1 MLWFV
6 GVFRHIDFLK
16 GVNMKT
22 EKLENLTFAS
32 GAEAVAHYYS
42 QGFQTFYDFEG
53 GRLMRQGDDEV
64 LIRKLGFLLWEAS
77 RVRLIFH

>member
-1 MLWFV
+1 MLGFV
-6 GVFRHIDFLK
+6 GLFRHIDFLK

-77 RVRLIFH
+77 RIRLILH

>member
-1 MLWFV
+1 VLWFV
-6 GVFRHIDFLK
+6 GLFRHIDFLK

-42 QGFQTFYDFEG
+42 QGFQTFFDFDG

-77 RVRLIFH
+77 RIRLILH